1 VNDTLKWA
9 LIGVGGFLLLRSM
22 SGAAQQSA
30 VPSNRQGVAPVDST
44 QGTAPA
50 TQGTA
55 PASNTQPQQPAVNP
69 NTLYLKQGAPP
80 PDDVLMQAAV
90 DASKASL
97 PGDYRFNW
105 WQWNYYRSRGA
116 EKYLGVAN
124 ADAEPQ
130 KWAPVLSIPP
140 EQLITATEYHRLLQ
154 QAGVE

>member
-1 VNDTLKWA
+1 VNDTIKWV

-22 SGAAQQSA
+22 SGTAQQSA
-30 VPSNRQGVAPVDST
+30 VPSNRQGVAPADST
-44 QGTAPA
+44 QGAAPA

-55 PASNTQPQQPAVNP
+55 PASNTQPAQPAVDP
-69 NTLYLKQGAPP
+69 NTLYQKQGAPP
-80 PDDVLMQAAV
+80 SDDVLMQAAV

-124 ADAEPQ
+124 ADAEPE
-130 KWAPVLSIPP
+130 KWAPVLSIPA

>member
-1 VNDTLKWA
+1 MNDTLKWV

-30 VPSNRQGVAPVDST
+30 APAGST
-44 QGTAPA
+44 QGAPP
-50 TQGTA
+50 T
-55 PASNTQPQQPAVNP
+55 SNTQPQQPAVDP
-69 NTLYLKQGAPP
+69 NTLYQKQGAPP
-80 PDDVLMQAAV
+80 SDDVLMQAAV

-124 ADAEPQ
+124 ADAEPE

-140 EQLITATEYHRLLQ
+140 EQLITAAEYHRLLQ

>member
-1 VNDTLKWA
+1 VNDTLKWV

-30 VPSNRQGVAPVDST
+30 TR
-44 QGTAPA
+44 GTAPA
-50 TQGTA
+50 GNTQGAA
-55 PASNTQPQQPAVNP
+55 PTGNVQQQPAGNAQAQQPAVDP
-69 NTLYLKQGAPP
+69 NTLYQKQGAPP
-80 PDDVLMQAAV
+80 SDDVLMQAAV

-124 ADAEPQ
+124 ADAEPE

>member
-1 VNDTLKWA
+1 VNDTLKWV

-30 VPSNRQGVAPVDST
+30 TRGTMPST
-44 QGTAPA
+44 QGTAPTGS
-50 TQGTA
+50 TQTAA
-55 PASNTQPQQPAVNP
+55 PADNAQPAQPAVDP
-69 NTLYLKQGAPP
+69 NTLYQKQGAPP
-80 PDDVLMQAAV
+80 SDDVLMQAAV

-124 ADAEPQ
+124 ADAEPE
-130 KWAPVLSIPP
+130 KWAPVLSIPA